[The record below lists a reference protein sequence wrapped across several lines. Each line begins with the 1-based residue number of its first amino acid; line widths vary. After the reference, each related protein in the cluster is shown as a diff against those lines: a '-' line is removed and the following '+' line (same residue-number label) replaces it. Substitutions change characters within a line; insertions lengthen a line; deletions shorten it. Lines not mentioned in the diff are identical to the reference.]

1 MSKNEERIRELAYQI
16 WESEGRPHGQ
26 AARHW
31 EMACVLVDAETEDP
45 VKAPPRT
52 RRISKPKTMSLIDA
66 APEAAPETAPEKPAP
81 AKKPRAPRPPKS

>member
-16 WESEGRPHGQ
+16 WESEGRPQGQ

-31 EMACVLVDAETEDP
+31 EMACVLVDAETEEP
-45 VKAPPRT
+45 VKAPPRA

-66 APEAAPETAPEKPAP
+66 APENAQEIASEKPAP
-81 AKKPRAPRPPKS
+81 AKKSGATRAP

>member
-16 WESEGRPHGQ
+16 WESEGRPQGQ

-45 VKAPPRT
+45 VKARSHA
-52 RRISKPKTMSLIDA
+52 RHISKPKTMSLIDA
-66 APEAAPETAPEKPAP
+66 ASDTAQEIAPEQPAP
-81 AKKPRAPRPPKS
+81 AKKPGATRAP

>member
-16 WESEGRPHGQ
+16 WESEGRPQGQ

-45 VKAPPRT
+45 VKARPHA
-52 RRISKPKTMSLIDA
+52 RRISKPKTMNLIDA
-66 APEAAPETAPEKPAP
+66 APEKTQEIASEQPAP
-81 AKKPRAPRPPKS
+81 AKKPGATRAP

>member
-31 EMACVLVDAETEDP
+31 EMACVLVDAQTEDP
-45 VKAPPRT
+45 TKPAPRK
-52 RRISKPKTMSLIDA
+52 RRIGKPKAMSLIDA
-66 APEAAPETAPEKPAP
+66 TPEEPAP
-81 AKKPRAPRPPKS
+81 ARKPRAPRAPKP